1 MIMTKY
7 NKTGIIINAD
17 DLGISFDVNRKIEE
31 CINRGVVTSTSL
43 LVNAPA
49 FEDGVRIAKQYSN
62 VSTGVHLNLIEFSPL
77 TNDDVFKK
85 FGIVGPDGN
94 FIEGA
99 VFVADCNDKQLQQ
112 AIFEEWDAQI
122 CRFKATGIVPT
133 HIDSHEHTHAIA
145 SLQDVLC
152 KVMDKHGIKRVRRK
166 MIPSIR
172 LMIKMRK
179 HPDSVKLDKSM
190 AVTPIKHN
198 VFYRRI
204 RLFIEK
210 YQSARWNRQM
220 SKRYLM
226 TDSFYAFRF
235 FYSSGNIIHL
245 GRKVELMCH
254 PGHMCYQLETD
265 SLLND
270 INWKKNIYLTS
281 YNDI

>member
-1 MIMTKY
+1 MTKY

>member
-1 MIMTKY
+1 MTKY

-172 LMIKMRK
+172 LILKRRK
-179 HPDSVKLDKSM
+179 HPDSVKLDKSK
-190 AVTPIKHN
+190 AVTPKRHN
-198 VFYRRI
+198 VLYRRL
-204 RLFIEK
+204 RVFVEK
-210 YQSARWNRQM
+210 YHSARWNRQM
-220 SKRYLM
+220 SKRYSL
-226 TDSFYAFRF
+226 TDGFYAFRI
-235 FYSSGNIIHL
+235 FYSNRDIIHS
-245 GRKVELMCH
+245 GKKVELMCH
-254 PGHMCYQLETD
+254 PGHVSYQVETD
-265 SLLND
+265 ILFKEAKWCQN
-270 INWKKNIYLTS
+270 INLIS
-281 YNDI
+281 YNDL